1 MKNSHCSRLLMMVF
15 CSLFILSACDKKRA
29 FLDEKPTSEI
39 FTPETITDLQ
49 ALLDND
55 IYLNEMPEIG
65 TLSGD
70 EYYLMNGFWE
80 TLPAKE
86 RNCYIWAKDIF
97 EGQGKVQ
104 DWNLPYKQ
112 VLYAN
117 IVLDQLVK
125 GVSGEASVRDLEYI
139 KGAALFLRGLAFFNI
154 AQHFTVAYDETDAN
168 KPGIPIRLSPDMEQE
183 SRRATL
189 KETYDQ
195 IISDLNTASKLLPD
209 SLPYLNRNRPGKA
222 AAFAAMARIY
232 LSMRAYEKAGYA
244 ADSSLKYYSRIIDYN
259 SINQNAFL
267 PFSPLND
274 ETIYQARLPSN
285 SKVVVG
291 VSTPACVIDSVL
303 YRSYEANDLR
313 KPIYFIMN
321 SSNLPNMK
329 GGYSGTIVTFGGL
342 AVDEVVLIKAECEAR
357 EGKVQEAMNR
367 LNALLRNRWKRGTY
381 SDRIALNREAAIN
394 LILEERRKE
403 LVFRGVRWSD
413 LKRLNKEGANI
424 MLTRKLNGVTHKL
437 APNDPKYILPIPPD
451 VLILGGIEPNHR

>member
-1 MKNSHCSRLLMMVF
+1 MKNSHCSRLLIMGF

-29 FLDEKPTSEI
+29 FLDEKPNSEI
-39 FTPETITDLQ
+39 FTPKTITDLQ

-55 IYLNEMPEIG
+55 IYINEMPEIG

-86 RNCYIWAKDIF
+86 RNCYIWSKDIF

-117 IVLDQLVK
+117 IVLDQLAK
-125 GVSGEASVRDLEYI
+125 GVSGEASARDINYI
-139 KGAALFLRGLAFFNI
+139 QGAALFVRGLAFFNI
-154 AQHFTVAYDETDAN
+154 AQHFAEAYDESDAN
-168 KPGIPIRLSPDMEQE
+168 KPGIPIRLTPDMEEE
-183 SRRATL
+183 SPRATL
-189 KETYDQ
+189 KATYDQ
-195 IISDLNTASKLLPD
+195 IISDISAASKLLPD

-222 AAFAAMARIY
+222 ASFAALSRIY
-232 LSMRAYEKAGYA
+232 LSMRSYEKAGKA
-244 ADSSLKYYSRIIDYN
+244 ADSSLKYYNRIIDYN
-259 SINQNAFL
+259 SINQSAFL

-274 ETIYQARLPSN
+274 ETIYQARLLS
-285 SKVVVG
+285 SSRVLVG
-291 VSTPACVIDSVL
+291 VSFPACVIDSGL

-329 GGYSGTIVTFGGL
+329 GGYSGTIVPFGGL

-357 EGKVQEAMNR
+357 EDKVQEAMNR

-381 SDRIALNREAAIN
+381 VDRIASTREDALN
-394 LILEERRKE
+394 LILMERRKE

-413 LKRLNKEGANI
+413 LKRLNKEGTNI
-424 MLTRKLNGVTHKL
+424 TLTRKLGGVTYKL
-437 APNDPKYILPIPPD
+437 TPNDPKYILPIPPD
-451 VLILGGIEPNHR
+451 VLALGGIEPNHR